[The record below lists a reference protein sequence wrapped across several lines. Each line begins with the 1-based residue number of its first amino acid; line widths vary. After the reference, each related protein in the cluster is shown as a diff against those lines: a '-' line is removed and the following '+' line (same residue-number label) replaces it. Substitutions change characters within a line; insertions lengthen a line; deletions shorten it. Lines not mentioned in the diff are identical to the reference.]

1 MTTTETLIP
10 YNAKIWPLS
19 TAGYS
24 PSSAQ
29 LGPGSST
36 QRSNLHLPLAQPR
49 AEPKLQHCTL
59 IFPTDTNW
67 MLPGVKHLA
76 LLHLCTWGYKLPK
89 KSQCSVT
96 MSWGRQH
103 TPIPEQSTE
112 GSPRPASSP
121 EPPALIPSPRL
132 RSPGHPWSKWENV
145 MYLTTTPETERVSWK
160 GDMED
165 PQEWM
170 KQFFPSGTNK
180 IQHDNEENTFGFY
193 PFTMQLSS
201 RIRSSTSPCQLLSL
215 GQLFRFDFSFLTA
228 LFSWTFLGHCITM
241 DSTELV
247 YDSSPL
253 KD

>member
-1 MTTTETLIP
+1 
-10 YNAKIWPLS
+10 
-19 TAGYS
+19 
-24 PSSAQ
+24 
-29 LGPGSST
+29 
-36 QRSNLHLPLAQPR
+36 
-49 AEPKLQHCTL
+49 
-59 IFPTDTNW
+59 
-67 MLPGVKHLA
+67 
-76 LLHLCTWGYKLPK
+76 
-89 KSQCSVT
+89 

-201 RIRSSTSPCQLLSL
+201 QICSSTSPCQLLSL
-215 GQLFRFDFSFLTA
+215 GQLFRFDFFFFNCIVFLNFSGA
-228 LFSWTFLGHCITM
+228 LHYNGLHRASLWQFTFKGLGNHRKYSNAVYVDLECILQW
-241 DSTELV
+241 D
-247 YDSSPL
+247 
-253 KD
+253 

>member
-1 MTTTETLIP
+1 
-10 YNAKIWPLS
+10 
-19 TAGYS
+19 
-24 PSSAQ
+24 
-29 LGPGSST
+29 
-36 QRSNLHLPLAQPR
+36 
-49 AEPKLQHCTL
+49 
-59 IFPTDTNW
+59 
-67 MLPGVKHLA
+67 
-76 LLHLCTWGYKLPK
+76 
-89 KSQCSVT
+89 

-215 GQLFRFDFSFLTA
+215 GQLFRFDFSFLTV